1 MQRAMARAAV
11 DRERFLVRLRADIE
25 SEVRLAQSKSNGAVS
40 NGSEATKEKA
50 KELNEPRGATLMI

>member
-25 SEVRLAQSKSNGAVS
+25 SEVRVAQSKSDGTAS
-40 NGSEATKEKA
+40 DATKETA

>member
-1 MQRAMARAAV
+1 MARAAV

-25 SEVRLAQSKSNGAVS
+25 SEMRVAQSKSDGTAS
-40 NGSEATKEKA
+40 DATKETA